1 MNFDTGPKAFFKRLD
16 TETLVV
22 QFKDVP
28 FYTNPAL
35 RVTCEAILKADG
47 SMIFQYE
54 SVDNV
59 TSATVGV
66 QNATGT
72 VGQTLVNNGAFLH
85 NAMAVRL
92 RPAAK
97 WLTMTQT
104 SGTVLAGASSL
115 LSAGFNAAGLSVG
128 TYNTTMAIDS
138 NANGVPR
145 VNVPVTLTVIPVNTP
160 PMISDI
166 ADSSTVTGATLARS
180 FTVGDL
186 ETATTTLVITAVSDN
201 PTLVINAGIAFAGSD
216 ANRTITVT
224 PVAGQIGTATI
235 TVTVFDGA
243 LSTSDSFVL
252 TVTTPI
258 NTPPTISDI
267 ADRTIIEDGSTG
279 VVSFTIGDAQTAA
292 TALGLSVTSSNT
304 ALLPT
309 SRIALGGS
317 GANRTVK
324 VTPNA
329 NASGATIITITVS
342 DGTLTAFD
350 RFTLTVTAVN
360 DQPTITNIPDR
371 AATTDMSIGPLAFTI
386 GDVDNAVSTLLVTA
400 TSSNPTLVPVTGVI
414 LAGTSANRSVTIN
427 PSAGQNGTAIITVTV
442 SDGLLTASDTCTVT
456 IGPAGTIGDGLA
468 ATYFNNIDF
477 TGITVTRVDPEIN
490 FNWGTGSP
498 DSAIA
503 ADTFSARWTGQ
514 VLPAFT
520 ETYTFYT
527 TSDDGIR
534 MSVNGVQIINNWT
547 NHGPTVNTGTI
558 ALTAGVR
565 VNILLEYFEN
575 TGGTIAK
582 LEWSSPNRT
591 RELV

>member
-1 MNFDTGPKAFFKRLD
+1 M
-16 TETLVV
+16 
-22 QFKDVP
+22 
-28 FYTNPAL
+28 
-35 RVTCEAILKADG
+35 
-47 SMIFQYE
+47 
-54 SVDNV
+54 
-59 TSATVGV
+59 
-66 QNATGT
+66 
-72 VGQTLVNNGAFLH
+72 
-85 NAMAVRL
+85 
-92 RPAAK
+92 
-97 WLTMTQT
+97 
-104 SGTVLAGASSL
+104 
-115 LSAGFNAAGLSVG
+115 
-128 TYNTTMAIDS
+128 
-138 NANGVPR
+138 
-145 VNVPVTLTVIPVNTP
+145 
-160 PMISDI
+160 
-166 ADSSTVTGATLARS
+166 
-180 FTVGDL
+180 GDL

-201 PTLVINAGIAFAGSD
+201 PTLVTNAGIAFAGSD

-235 TVTVFDGA
+235 TVTLFDGA

-329 NASGATIITITVS
+329 NASGAAIITITVS

-591 RELV
+591 RELVPQVRLFSGPTGIGMMLPHEPNAAIWQWSGFSRPALFLKRE